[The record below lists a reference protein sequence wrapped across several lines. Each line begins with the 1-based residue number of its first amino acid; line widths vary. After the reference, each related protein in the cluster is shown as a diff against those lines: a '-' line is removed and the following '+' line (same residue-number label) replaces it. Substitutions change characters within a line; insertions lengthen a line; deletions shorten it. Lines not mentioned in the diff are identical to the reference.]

1 MLHIVQDVIIKE
13 HSERLPD
20 KNFLELGDKPLFKH
34 LLDELE
40 GEEVFIDTDSW
51 MLYSRLKN
59 SNVTCYMRNQKFVN
73 LETDGDFKVSPVLL
87 MIENFL
93 DNYVEDENE
102 IIITPHVT
110 SPFIKLGTIIE
121 ASKKLDEGYDSV
133 QACTEYKEFTYFKG
147 KPVNFNPGVV
157 QKTQDLEPVVM
168 GNGAFFI
175 FTKKTFKENNNRTG
189 KNPYFY
195 PITFPESIEID
206 DKEDWEL
213 AKRVYEKQN

>member
-1 MLHIVQDVIIKE
+1 MKFFIIIKE
-13 HSERLPD
+13 NSERLPD

-34 LLDELE
+34 LLGELE

-93 DNYVEDENE
+93 DNYVDDENE
-102 IIITPHVT
+102 IIVTPHVT
-110 SPFIKLGTIIE
+110 SPFIKLDTIIK
-121 ASKKLDEGYDSV
+121 ASKKLDEDYDSV
-133 QACTEYKEFTYFKG
+133 QACTEHQEFTYFKG
-147 KPVNFNPGVV
+147 QPVNFNPNVV

-189 KNPYFY
+189 KNPHFY

-206 DKEDWEL
+206 NYKDWEL
-213 AKRVYEKQN
+213 AERVYEK

>member
-1 MLHIVQDVIIKE
+1 MKFFIIIKE
-13 HSERLPD
+13 NSERLPD

-34 LLDELE
+34 LLDELD
-40 GEEVFIDTDSW
+40 GEEVFIDTDSY

-59 SNVTCYMRNQKFVN
+59 SNVTCYMRDEKFVE
-73 LETDGDFKVSPVLL
+73 LETSGDFKVSPVLL

-93 DNYVEDENE
+93 DNYVDDENE

-110 SPFIKLGTIIE
+110 SPFIKLSTIQH
-121 ASKKLDEGYDSV
+121 ACHFLDEFDTV
-133 QACTEYKEFTYFKG
+133 QACTEHKEFTYFNG
-147 KPVNFNPGVV
+147 KPVNFDPDVV
-157 QKTQDLEPVVM
+157 QKTQDLKPVVM

-175 FTKKTFKENNNRTG
+175 FTKKTFKENKNRTG

-206 DKEDWEL
+206 NKEDWEL
-213 AKRVYEKQN
+213 AERVYEE